1 MPIINNLSFFFIN
14 YIKEEITASADIL
27 YGKIYIQEPFPE
39 KDKNKDKKILILFKE
54 DEKDNEYKRYI
65 ITLERDANIKKLIKA
80 LNNITIEEFM
90 NKYSSN
96 DEIFQKLKLKKIE
109 NLKDIEEMLKENE
122 KEESTIEEKKTKE
135 KKEKKYLKK
144 KRKDEE
150 RKKKRKKK
158 EK

>member
-1 MPIINNLSFFFIN
+1 M
-14 YIKEEITASADIL
+14 
-27 YGKIYIQEPFPE
+27 
-39 KDKNKDKKILILFKE
+39 
-54 DEKDNEYKRYI
+54 
-65 ITLERDANIKKLIKA
+65 ERDANIKKLIKA

-96 DEIFQKLKLKKIE
+96 DEIIQKLKLKKIE
-109 NLKDIEEMLKENE
+109 NLKDIEDMLKENE

-135 KKEKKYLKK
+135 KNEKKYLKK

-158 EK
+158 EKE